1 MTEEG
6 QAARTDHR
14 IALCLLADPGVP
26 LSLAKRLAEVLPDEL
41 SRSVSRRVSWTVT
54 TESARLPVDEHGEV
68 QLAGIARDHSSNGEG
83 IVVGLTDHP
92 RRAGV
97 VPLVADASI
106 RDGVALAF
114 VPALGAARSFRR
126 ARELVVRLVAELVGG
141 RLAHDGHP
149 EVRGDHPHV
158 TAVRRVPADDKGG
171 DLRWVGVGA
180 RARLRLLAGM
190 VRANRPWRLVPA
202 MSGVFAGALATGAYV
217 LVSSNIWLVADS
229 LGGVRLTGAMI
240 FAMTALTA
248 WLIVD
253 HHLWER
259 PTATTSQEQVVL
271 YNVAT
276 GLTIGLGVLFLY
288 VGLLALA
295 FAANALVIDSKLLG
309 RELGHTAGWSD
320 RAVIAWMAASLGT
333 VAGAIGSSLESD
345 EAARQAAYGYRQRQ
359 RQAIAARQAARE
371 EDAAEED

>member
-1 MTEEG
+1 MS
-6 QAARTDHR
+6 A
-14 IALCLLADPGVP
+14 PG
-26 LSLAKRLAEVLPDEL
+26 
-41 SRSVSRRVSWTVT
+41 
-54 TESARLPVDEHGEV
+54 
-68 QLAGIARDHSSNGEG
+68 RDCACWRGWSGPT
-83 IVVGLTDHP
+83 GL
-92 RRAGV
+92 
-97 VPLVADASI
+97 
-106 RDGVALAF
+106 
-114 VPALGAARSFRR
+114 
-126 ARELVVRLVAELVGG
+126 GG
-141 RLAHDGHP
+141 WCP
-149 EVRGDHPHV
+149 PC
-158 TAVRRVPADDKGG
+158 P
-171 DLRWVGVGA
+171 
-180 RARLRLLAGM
+180 
-190 VRANRPWRLVPA
+190 
-202 MSGVFAGALATGAYV
+202 GVFAGALATGAYV
-217 LVSSNIWLVADS
+217 LVSANIWLVADS